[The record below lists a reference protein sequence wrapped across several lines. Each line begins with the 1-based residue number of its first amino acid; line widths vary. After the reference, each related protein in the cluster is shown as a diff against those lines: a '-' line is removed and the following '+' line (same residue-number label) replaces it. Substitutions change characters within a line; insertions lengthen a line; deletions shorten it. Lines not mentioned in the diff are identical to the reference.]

1 MKFKYY
7 LRGAGIGIIVSTII
21 LSAASLFQDNM
32 SDAEVIQRAM
42 DLGMVMEEGTGGT
55 LADMS
60 NQGNIDSNAS
70 TVQDDGQNEDGNGQP
85 SFADDGQD
93 VDHTG
98 KGDTANQDHTD
109 KSDGSDDN
117 GNSDHTS
124 NQGTQPDSPSSEDD
138 KNMDNQ
144 AGQTDQEN
152 HDQKKDTKENNE
164 KIKVKVE
171 GGDVSRAVSQKV
183 FEAGL
188 VDDAE
193 EFNNYLG
200 DHGYDNLLQPG
211 TYHIKKGASFQ
222 QIAEILTNK

>member
-32 SDAEVIQRAM
+32 SDAEIIQRAM
-42 DLGMVMEEGTGGT
+42 ELGMVMEEGTGGT
-55 LADMS
+55 LADMPS
-60 NQGNIDSNAS
+60 QGNIDPNAS
-70 TVQDDGQNEDGNGQP
+70 TMQDDEQNKDGNGQP
-85 SFADDGQD
+85 DAS
-93 VDHTG
+93 
-98 KGDTANQDHTD
+98 N
-109 KSDGSDDN
+109 DGSDTGNQDN
-117 GNSDHTS
+117 SGNSGNIDD
-124 NQGTQPDSPSSEDD
+124 QATQPNPSQEDD
-138 KNMDNQ
+138 KSKDDQSGQSDQDND
-144 AGQTDQEN
+144 GQEKDNTKQDKN
-152 HDQKKDTKENNE
+152 DKKEKEKVTV
-164 KIKVKVE
+164 KIE

-211 TYHIKKGASFQ
+211 TYHINNGASFQ

>member
-42 DLGMVMEEGTGGT
+42 DLGMVMEEGTDGT

-93 VDHTG
+93 VDNTG
-98 KGDTANQDHTD
+98 KGDTANQDHMD
-109 KSDGSDDN
+109 KADDSDDN
-117 GNSDHTS
+117 GNSGHTD
-124 NQGTQPDSPSSEDD
+124 NQETQPDSPSSEDD

-144 AGQTDQEN
+144 AGQSDQE
-152 HDQKKDTKENNE
+152 KDSKENKE

-188 VDDAE
+188 VEDAE

-200 DHGYDNLLQPG
+200 DHGYDNSLQPG

>member
-32 SDAEVIQRAM
+32 SDAEIIQRAM
-42 DLGMVMEEGTGGT
+42 DLGMVMEEGSSGT
-55 LADMS
+55 LADMP
-60 NQGNIDSNAS
+60 NQGNIDKNAS
-70 TVQDDGQNEDGNGQP
+70 TVQDDGQKEDEGDQP
-85 SFADDGQD
+85 SLTDDGQD
-93 VDHTG
+93 IDNTDNNGDADQSDHTDDPGPQPDNPSSKDEKNVDNQSGQSDQEDNGQEKDHTG
-98 KGDTANQDHTD
+98 QQK
-109 KSDGSDDN
+109 
-117 GNSDHTS
+117 
-124 NQGTQPDSPSSEDD
+124 DSKE
-138 KNMDNQ
+138 
-144 AGQTDQEN
+144 
-152 HDQKKDTKENNE
+152 KKE
-164 KIKVKVE
+164 KTTVEIE

-193 EFNNYLG
+193 EFNDYLG